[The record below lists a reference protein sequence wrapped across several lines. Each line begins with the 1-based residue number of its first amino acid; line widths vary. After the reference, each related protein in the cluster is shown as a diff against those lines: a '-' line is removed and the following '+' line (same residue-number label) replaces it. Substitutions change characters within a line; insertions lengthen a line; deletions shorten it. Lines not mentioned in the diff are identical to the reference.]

1 MTARAIHQGLGLI
14 FPCNDRKNEVN
25 EWYLLLG
32 NKIYIYIYIYYIL
45 YVKSFAIS
53 LALQPSSNG
62 ISEITCS
69 N

>member
-32 NKIYIYIYIYYIL
+32 YIYIYIL

-53 LALQPSSNG
+53 LALQPSYNG
-62 ISEITCS
+62 ISEIACS